1 MQVLMLLV
9 ISLGM
14 PLLLRHHIVVH
25 GIATAIVLSNN
36 SRLCELTEVMLP
48 GSLAVYNEV
57 LGIVLQVSDP
67 VMPRFD
73 PLGSATLGT
82 SASCVAVQS
91 SLQILFGFLLPT
103 IILFLLE
110 AVERDRLLE
119 SKVTA
124 DSRFARTL
132 EWLLLPSLLLY
143 ACPFT
148 VAVTSAFVSM
158 I

>member
-1 MQVLMLLV
+1 MV

-25 GIATAIVLSNN
+25 GIATVIVLINN
-36 SRLCELTEVMLP
+36 SRLCELTEVQVP
-48 GSLAVYNEV
+48 GSLAVYNEI
-57 LGIVLQVSDP
+57 LGIVLQVSNP
-67 VMPRFD
+67 VMPKFD
-73 PLGSATLGT
+73 PLGSATLGNT
-82 SASCVAVQS
+82 ASCVAVQS

-103 IILFLLE
+103 IIMFLLE
-110 AVERDRLLE
+110 AVERDKFLQ
-119 SKVTA
+119 SKETS
-124 DSRFARTL
+124 DSRFALTL

-143 ACPFT
+143 AGPFT